1 MSCSSKKLIISE
13 QERKHILNL
22 YDLLNEQNV
31 QPILALNKTIKVNL
45 DAGYHSE
52 RYILKSSE
60 FLKVLEEIKTFL
72 NNNRDD
78 IFSLN
83 IFMMAS
89 ESNIPN
95 TDAENNNEELNSGEL
110 SKLRLTSI
118 KNIINNQL
126 QNLIGSS
133 LITTPIIT
141 EQFINGTTPWVGQT
155 FGNYKCEV
163 GQERLKC
170 LTAFR
175 NCKEKDENCKKLA
188 QAYKNEQFIQ
198 IKIQATKIPKS
209 TLECITGAKITI
221 WTDSHHCNE
230 AKYAVRINGKLI
242 SNDNQNIPDLII
254 KDGSSNYL
262 KRYAT
267 MDNKNGPYDMMRFN
281 KDLVEK
287 GPRYNYFT
295 ISDELAKSILLNS
308 MNNRGYSPQGS
319 LHIELQCLSDT
330 GNNCH
335 GDVINWE
342 YTDSKGN
349 KKNGTGK
356 GIVKPLAT
364 KKVGVING
372 CSSNV

>member
-1 MSCSSKKLIISE
+1 MVCSRKLVITE
-13 QERKHILNL
+13 QEKKHILNL

-45 DAGYHSE
+45 EAGYYSE

-60 FLKVLEEIKTFL
+60 FVKVLEEIKTFL
-72 NNNRDD
+72 NNNRED
-78 IFSLN
+78 IFSLK
-83 IFMMAS
+83 IFMVAS

-95 TDAENNNEELNSGEL
+95 TDAENKNETLEFQEL
-110 SKLRLTSI
+110 SKLRLKSI
-118 KNIINNQL
+118 ENIINNQL
-126 QNLIGSS
+126 QSLIGNS

-141 EQFINGTTPWVGQT
+141 QKFINGTTPWVGQT

-188 QAYKNEQFIQ
+188 QAYRNEQFIQ
-198 IKIQATKIPKS
+198 IQIQVTKIPKS

-242 SNDNQNIPDLII
+242 PNDNQSIPDLKI
-254 KDGSSNYL
+254 KDGGSNYL
-262 KRYAT
+262 KSYAS

-295 ISDELAKSILLNS
+295 IDDELSKTILLNS
-308 MNNRGYSPQGS
+308 MENRGYGPQGS

-356 GIVKPLAT
+356 GIIVPSSI

-372 CSSNV
+372 CASSV